1 MIVTHVRDTSNAS
14 EKELEALALFMGHS
28 LQMQRTSYD
37 RRTLMRKIAPAVQLL
52 SKVNA
57 IASPT
62 SQLSS
67 SFSSMDQT
75 PRIHAN

>member
-37 RRTLMRKIAPAVQLL
+37 RRTLTRKIAPAVQLL
-52 SKVNA
+52 SKVNV

-67 SFSSMDQT
+67 SFSSMEQT
-75 PRIHAN
+75 P